1 MARLKPWIGRIPQ
14 LLQYFREEEQAKY
27 QRREIQEIF
36 GISSS
41 TAIELMH
48 VVGCK
53 FDPKIAD
60 SGALV
65 CSREKLVDYLTYGPE
80 AQQAAQ
86 EALRRAKLAEKLN
99 AAAKDQGLRSIKL
112 MDRAQTRDWLLKDL
126 ANVNIEN
133 GVCTIVFT
141 DAVDLLKQIYMLVQA
156 AGAGYASPGTD
167 PLEWEK
173 RWKEFEKL
181 CELRAQPAELPS
193 GAGAEEDAA

>member
-41 TAIELMH
+41 PAIELMH

-99 AAAKDQGLRSIKL
+99 AAAKDQKLRTIEL
-112 MDRAQTRDWLLKDL
+112 MDRSQVQDWLLKDL

-133 GVCTIVFT
+133 GICTVVFSS
-141 DAVDLLKQIYMLVQA
+141 AVDLMQQLYKLVQA
-156 AGAGYASPGTD
+156 AGS
-167 PLEWEK
+167 EWDA
-173 RWKEFEKL
+173 FEKI
-181 CELRAQPAELPS
+181 CELRAQPAESPS